1 MLLLFLTGN
10 IILIDGVSN
19 CNEKRNSNET
29 NAGISDIYVGC
40 RDDHSPVCQLGIGQD
55 SEFATGYGY
64 PNTVF
69 KGEPDT
75 DPDIRNAFI
84 DILRIH
90 AFGKSWTLHNHSF
103 IIFRSTFS
111 AFCAMTLSLSVV

>member
-29 NAGISDIYVGC
+29 NAGSSDIYAGC
-40 RDDHSPVCQLGIGQD
+40 RDDHNPVCRLGIRQD

-64 PNTVF
+64 PKTVF
-69 KGEPDT
+69 KREPDT

-90 AFGKSWTLHNHSF
+90 AFGKSCTLHNHSF
-103 IIFRSTFS
+103 IIFRSLFS
-111 AFCAMTLSLSVV
+111 AFCAMTPSLSVV